1 MKSNEELQ
9 KDVMDAIKWEP
20 LLNAAEIGVTAKDG
34 VVTLSGIVNN
44 YSKKAEAEH
53 AAKNISGVNAVVEKI
68 EIKFDS
74 NEKKNDNNLAD
85 EIVHSLKSKW
95 DIPDNKIKVKVE
107 NGWITLDGELHWN
120 YQKQT
125 AVRSINSI
133 SGITGI
139 TNNIVIKSE
148 IHDGI
153 EKKDIELALLRNW
166 AIDDSDIKVSVEDN
180 VVNLSG
186 KVDSWYQKDEAGR
199 IAWNAPGVSKVRN
212 EIIVDFDF

>member
-20 LLNAAEIGVTAKDG
+20 LLNAAEIGVTVKDG
-34 VVTLSGIVNN
+34 VVTLSGNVNN

-53 AAKNISGVNAVVEKI
+53 AAKNVSGVNAVVEKI

>member
-1 MKSNEELQ
+1 MKSNEQLQ
-9 KDVMDAIKWEP
+9 KEVMEAIKWEP

-53 AAKNISGVNAVVEKI
+53 AAKNVSGVNAVVEKI

-74 NEKKNDNNLAD
+74 NDKKNDNILAD

-125 AVRSINSI
+125 AIRSINSI

-139 TNNIVIKSE
+139 TNNIQIKSE

-180 VVNLSG
+180 IVNLSG

-199 IAWNAPGVSKVRN
+199 IAWNAPGVSKVKN

>member
-53 AAKNISGVNAVVEKI
+53 AAKNVSGVNAVVEKI

>member
-20 LLNAAEIGVTAKDG
+20 LLKAAEIGVTAKDG

-53 AAKNISGVNAVVEKI
+53 AAKNVSGVNAVVEKI

-74 NEKKNDNNLAD
+74 NETKNDNILAE
-85 EIVHSLKSKW
+85 EIVTSLKSKW
-95 DIPDNKIKVKVE
+95 DIPDNKVKIKVE

-120 YQKQT
+120 YQKQS

-139 TNNIVIKSE
+139 TNNIIIKSE

>member
-20 LLNAAEIGVTAKDG
+20 LLNAAEIGVTVKDG

-53 AAKNISGVNAVVEKI
+53 AAKSVTGVNAVVEKI

-74 NEKKNDNNLAD
+74 NEKKNDNSLAD

-120 YQKQT
+120 YQKQS

>member
-20 LLNAAEIGVTAKDG
+20 LLNAAEIGVTVKDG

-53 AAKNISGVNAVVEKI
+53 AAKNVSGVNAVVEKI

-125 AVRSINSI
+125 VIRSINSI

-139 TNNIVIKSE
+139 TNNIEIKSE

-153 EKKDIELALLRNW
+153 EKKDIEMALLRNW

>member
-20 LLNAAEIGVTAKDG
+20 LLNAAEIGVTVKDG

-53 AAKNISGVNAVVEKI
+53 AAKNVSGVNAVVEKI

>member
-20 LLNAAEIGVTAKDG
+20 LLNAAEIGVTVKDG

-53 AAKNISGVNAVVEKI
+53 AAKNVTGVNAVVEKI

-74 NEKKNDNNLAD
+74 NEKKNDNSLAD

-120 YQKQT
+120 YQKQS

-180 VVNLSG
+180 IVNLSG

>member
-20 LLNAAEIGVTAKDG
+20 LLKAAEIGVTAKDG

-53 AAKNISGVNAVVEKI
+53 AAKNVSGVNAVVEKI

-74 NEKKNDNNLAD
+74 NETKNDNILAE
-85 EIVHSLKSKW
+85 EIVTSLKSKW
-95 DIPDNKIKVKVE
+95 DIPDNKVKVKVE

-120 YQKQT
+120 YQKQS
-125 AVRSINSI
+125 AIRSINSI

>member
-20 LLNAAEIGVTAKDG
+20 LLKAAEIGVTAKDG

-53 AAKNISGVNAVVEKI
+53 AAKNVSGVNAVVEKI

-74 NEKKNDNNLAD
+74 NETKNDNILAE
-85 EIVHSLKSKW
+85 EIVSSLKSKW
-95 DIPDNKIKVKVE
+95 DIPDNKVKVKVE

-120 YQKQT
+120 YQKQS
-125 AVRSINSI
+125 AIRSINSI

-139 TNNIVIKSE
+139 TNNIAIKSE

-153 EKKDIELALLRNW
+153 EKRDIELALLRNW

-180 VVNLSG
+180 IVNLSG

-199 IAWNAPGVSKVRN
+199 IAWNAPGVSKVIN

>member
-20 LLNAAEIGVTAKDG
+20 LLKAAEIGVTAKDG

-53 AAKNISGVNAVVEKI
+53 AAKNVSGVNAVVEKI

-74 NEKKNDNNLAD
+74 NETKNDNILAE
-85 EIVHSLKSKW
+85 EIVTSLKSKW
-95 DIPDNKIKVKVE
+95 DIPDNKVKVKVE

-120 YQKQT
+120 YQKQS
-125 AVRSINSI
+125 AIRSINSI

-166 AIDDSDIKVSVEDN
+166 AIDDSVIKVSVEDN